1 MASTPSSGRGGGKT
15 PAGRGSGRRGGAGG
29 DPVVQVRLLS
39 SDVDAFTAFV
49 QTTPLEFACAGPR
62 VSAEGVI
69 TAHVLMRQSEAA
81 RASASDAVKVEVVA
95 DVSDTKAKRR
105 AEVGKGNRFADSR
118 VLPEGR
124 GRFVEAS

>member
-1 MASTPSSGRGGGKT
+1 MASTSSSGRGGGKT
-15 PAGRGSGRRGGAGG
+15 PASRGSRSKKVAPD

-49 QTTPLEFACAGPR
+49 QTTPVEFACAGPR

-95 DVSDTKAKRR
+95 DVSDTTAKRR
-105 AEVGKGNRFADSR
+105 AEVGKGNRFADPQ